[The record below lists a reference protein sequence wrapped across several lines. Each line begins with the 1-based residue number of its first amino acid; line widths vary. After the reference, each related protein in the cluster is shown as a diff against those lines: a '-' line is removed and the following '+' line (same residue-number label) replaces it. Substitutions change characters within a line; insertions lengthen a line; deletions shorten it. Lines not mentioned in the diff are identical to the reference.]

1 MQQQPDKSPLRGGAR
16 FDQNMRKYPSKS
28 QNRNA
33 NMSQQMLDRADQIE
47 DKSRMKL
54 QENNL
59 SIMRQHEKNMNK
71 GMRIVQKSKR
81 L

>member
-1 MQQQPDKSPLRGGAR
+1 
-16 FDQNMRKYPSKS
+16 
-28 QNRNA
+28 
-33 NMSQQMLDRADQIE
+33 MLDRADQIE

-54 QENNL
+54 QENNM
-59 SIMRQHEKNMNK
+59 SIMRQHERNMNK